1 MLLFFA
7 QKVKLCYHLVNK
19 MIAKLKGPVI
29 FKDEKSVIIDAN
41 GVGYRIFTPAHCLLT
56 FKIDETAEIWT
67 HLSVKETSLEIFG
80 FLSQSELNFFEL
92 LISISGI
99 GPRSALGILNLAEI
113 ESLKKGISEGDI
125 TYLTKVSGIGKKTAE
140 KIVVEL
146 KDKLGSKGS
155 QASSTKEDVEVV
167 EALKA
172 LGYSQEEARS
182 ALKSVSTETQGTSAK
197 IKEALRILSN

>member
-1 MLLFFA
+1 
-7 QKVKLCYHLVNK
+7 
-19 MIAKLKGPVI
+19 MIAKLKGPII

-41 GVGYRIFTPAHCLLT
+41 GIGYRVFTPTHCLLK
-56 FKIDETAEIWT
+56 FKSGETAEIWT

-113 ESLKKGISEGDI
+113 ESLKKGILEGDI

-140 KIVVEL
+140 KIVIEL
-146 KDKLGSKGS
+146 KDKLGAKSS
-155 QASSTKEDVEVV
+155 QIGSTKEDVEVV

-172 LGYSQEEARS
+172 LGYSQEEARG
-182 ALKSVSTETQGTSAK
+182 ALKSISAETQGTSAK